1 MVVVDPVDL
10 GQFEDSAAIQATSR
24 GQIQVFDGGR
34 QGKVGSFEQAL
45 DAVVMAAQAF
55 LIDQERQAFFEGK
68 WRILGIVL
76 LLAAGHPEKQVNGVG
91 AICRRGV
98 G

>member
-1 MVVVDPVDL
+1 MVVLDPVDL
-10 GQFEDSAAIQATSR
+10 GQFEDRAAIQAAGGGT
-24 GQIQVFDGGR
+24 IEVFDRSWHGEVSGL
-34 QGKVGSFEQAL
+34 EQAL

-76 LLAAGHPEKQVNGVG
+76 LLAQ
-91 AICRRGV
+91 AIPKSR
-98 G
+98 